1 MYNVIFTSLQPFA
14 IGMFD
19 QSCKADTRLN
29 NPELYKGSQKSDQFS
44 SKVFWKWIFLSVIH
58 SLVIFFIPLGIY
70 KYGQVWSNG
79 RDGDYLVIG
88 KNDSIPSGWK
98 NTFISWWHT
107 LSQNHKKHS
116 IALLGPFVLKKGPNR
131 GMKCQFDILE
141 KNSNGGPFYV
151 ENFFISDFTQ
161 VSSANFLGYKN
172 SKHEI

>member
-88 KNDSIPSGWK
+88 KNDNIPSGRNK
-98 NTFISWWHT
+98 CSVGLETSISPSGKGQGPT
-107 LSQNHKKHS
+107 SFSERGLFFSEIGQLSDR
-116 IALLGPFVLKKGPNR
+116 A
-131 GMKCQFDILE
+131 
-141 KNSNGGPFYV
+141 
-151 ENFFISDFTQ
+151 
-161 VSSANFLGYKN
+161 
-172 SKHEI
+172 

>member
-88 KNDSIPSGWK
+88 KNDNIPSGR
-98 NTFISWWHT
+98 
-107 LSQNHKKHS
+107 KKH
-116 IALLGPFVLKKGPNR
+116 LYP
-131 GMKCQFDILE
+131 
-141 KNSNGGPFYV
+141 GG
-151 ENFFISDFTQ
+151 IRM
-161 VSSANFLGYKN
+161 
-172 SKHEI
+172 